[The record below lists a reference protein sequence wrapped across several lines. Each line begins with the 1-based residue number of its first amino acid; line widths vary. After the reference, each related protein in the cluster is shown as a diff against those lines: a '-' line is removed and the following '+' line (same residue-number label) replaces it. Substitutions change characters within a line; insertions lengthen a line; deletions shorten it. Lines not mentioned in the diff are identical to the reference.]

1 MPMTERDADR
11 IAQSL
16 CEAARDARAIPPIRH
31 VVDGL
36 DVNDAYDVQR
46 RIVGSMVA
54 GGARRVG
61 RKIGLTSPAVQQQLG
76 VDQPD
81 FGVLLEDM
89 QVAQHGVVV
98 VDELI
103 QPKVEAEVAFVL
115 AADLDLPRIDRDVV
129 VAALSHA
136 SAALEIVD
144 SRIENWDISIVDT
157 IADNGSSGRFV
168 LGDRTLALREFDPRT
183 VQMTMTSNDHVVSR
197 GDGSACLGDPLNAVV
212 WLANTARDVGDP
224 LRAGEIVLSG
234 ALGPMHTVV
243 AGDSVRADL
252 TGLGSVSVDFVR
264 AAR

>member
-1 MPMTERDADR
+1 MTEGDADR
-11 IAQSL
+11 IARAL
-16 CEAARDARAIPPIRH
+16 YEAARDARPIPAIRH
-31 VVDGL
+31 HEDGL

-46 RIVGSMVA
+46 RIVGSRVA

-81 FGVLLEDM
+81 FGVLLDDM
-89 QVAQHGVVV
+89 QVAQHGVVM
-98 VDELI
+98 VDDLI
-103 QPKVEAEVAFVL
+103 QPRVEAEVAFVL
-115 AADLDLPRIDRDVV
+115 ASDLDVPQIDRDVV

-168 LGDRTLALREFDPRT
+168 LGDHKLSLRDFDPRS
-183 VQMTMTSNDHVVSR
+183 VQMRMTSNDQVVSQ

-212 WLANTARDVGDP
+212 WLANRARDVGDP

-234 ALGPMHTVV
+234 ALGPMHSV
-243 AGDSVRADL
+243 AAGESVRADL
-252 TGLGSVSVDFVR
+252 TGLGTVSVEFVG

>member
-1 MPMTERDADR
+1 MTEGDADS

-16 CEAARDARAIPPIRH
+16 REAARDARPIPPIRH
-31 VVDGL
+31 VAEGL

-46 RIVGSMVA
+46 RIVQSRLE

-81 FGVLLEDM
+81 FGVLLDDM
-89 QVAQHGVVV
+89 QVAQHGMVV

-103 QPKVEAEVAFVL
+103 QPRVEAEVAFVL
-115 AADLDLPRIDRDVV
+115 ATDLDLPDIDRDVV

-168 LGDRTLALREFDPRT
+168 LGDRTVSLRDFDPRS
-183 VQMTMTSNDHVVSR
+183 VQMRMASNNQVVSY

-212 WLANTARDVGDP
+212 WLAITARNVGDP

-234 ALGPMHTVV
+234 ALGPMHSV
-243 AGDSVRADL
+243 AAGESVRADL
-252 TGLGSVSVDFVR
+252 AGLGTVSVEFVG